1 MAREYSAPGRVADV
15 SGDVEEGRRP
25 VTVVRC
31 NVIVG
36 QGGGLLVFLGV
47 VCGQCVSSLTAFM
60 IIKSWMVTVR

>member
-31 NVIVG
+31 DVIVG
-36 QGGGLLVFLGV
+36 QGAGG
-47 VCGQCVSSLTAFM
+47 VCLFFWVSSGV
-60 IIKSWMVTVR
+60 SVCHH